1 MRHLLILISL
11 LSTLSFIGCR
21 DESDAIYLID
31 RAESLLKSDPDS
43 SHILLDSIAVPDNL
57 SDKLLA
63 RWCMLSGKVAD
74 TLYTDLPYVQQ
85 LLRAQAYYKS
95 HGTKQEQAKIG
106 LYLGRSYVEDKENE
120 KAMKVYLQ
128 ALDIALRSE
137 DYNQAGY
144 ICSYMG
150 DLYDFEGNYLLGKDK
165 YKEAESYFRKA
176 GNMRSSA
183 FALRDVGRMYAFS
196 DSLDI
201 ALIFL
206 LKADTIIVEVGDSS
220 DIGTIYNG
228 IGNIYNMLGNKE
240 LAKLYLWKNVNMSD
254 FDDAP
259 SYRTLAGIYI
269 EEGDF
274 KNARICLE
282 KASVPSFNDMTRF
295 SVLYGYSLLEK
306 AEGNWEKAWFYLDE
320 YNSASDSILTI
331 RNRENIIKI
340 EKEYEHLKIS
350 LENMRLKSDKQKY
363 FIYWVISVSILL
375 ILLWVFQIRIDR
387 KNKRLLKQE
396 IDLSNKSNELFRL
409 RDNLRNKQDRLEAL
423 SIQLSEKN
431 EKLNELDSREKLE
444 KEYEQIKKEEET
456 LVLRIAERR
465 KDLFLSSAIAKKVIK
480 LSQKVVPGA
489 TKSPL
494 SEKDWQNI
502 ITQVNEVYPFLADRL
517 AAFNLSAAELRYC
530 YLSLLGL
537 DSIGESIL
545 LHIQPDSV
553 NKRRQRVRQRLGIIA
568 KELDLCAYLIKLSQK
583 VVPGA
588 TKSPLS
594 EKDWQNIITQVNEV
608 YPFLADRLAAFN
620 LSAAELRYCYL
631 SLLGLDSI
639 GESILLHIQP
649 DSVNKR
655 RQRVRQRLGIIAKEL
670 DLCAY
675 LINSVQ

>member
-537 DSIGESIL
+537 DSI
-545 LHIQPDSV
+545 D
-553 NKRRQRVRQRLGIIA
+553 
-568 KELDLCAYLIKLSQK
+568 
-583 VVPGA
+583 
-588 TKSPLS
+588 
-594 EKDWQNIITQVNEV
+594 
-608 YPFLADRLAAFN
+608 
-620 LSAAELRYCYL
+620 
-631 SLLGLDSI
+631 
-639 GESILLHIQP
+639 ESILLHIQP

>member
-21 DESDAIYLID
+21 DESDATYLID

-43 SHILLDSIAVPDNL
+43 SLILLDSIAVPDNL

-63 RWCMLSGKVAD
+63 RWCMLYGRVAD

-85 LLRAQAYYKS
+85 LRRAKAYYEA

-183 FALRDVGRMYAFS
+183 FALQDIGRMYAFS

-201 ALIFL
+201 ALTFL

-228 IGNIYNMLGNKE
+228 IGNIYNMLDNKE
-240 LAKLYLWKNVNMSD
+240 LAKLYLWKDINMSD

-331 RNRENIIKI
+331 RNRENIIKM

-350 LENMRLKSDKQKY
+350 LENMRLRSDKQTY
-363 FIYWVISVSILL
+363 LIYLIISVSILL

-409 RDNLRNKQDRLEAL
+409 RDNLRIKQDRLEAL

-494 SEKDWQNI
+494 SEKDWQNM
-502 ITQVNEVYPFLADRL
+502 
-517 AAFNLSAAELRYC
+517 
-530 YLSLLGL
+530 
-537 DSIGESIL
+537 
-545 LHIQPDSV
+545 
-553 NKRRQRVRQRLGIIA
+553 
-568 KELDLCAYLIKLSQK
+568 
-583 VVPGA
+583 
-588 TKSPLS
+588 
-594 EKDWQNIITQVNEV
+594 ITQVNEV

>member
-375 ILLWVFQIRIDR
+375 ILLWVLQIRIDR

-568 KELDLCAYLIKLSQK
+568 KELDLCAYLI
-583 VVPGA
+583 
-588 TKSPLS
+588 
-594 EKDWQNIITQVNEV
+594 
-608 YPFLADRLAAFN
+608 
-620 LSAAELRYCYL
+620 
-631 SLLGLDSI
+631 
-639 GESILLHIQP
+639 
-649 DSVNKR
+649 
-655 RQRVRQRLGIIAKEL
+655 
-670 DLCAY
+670 
-675 LINSVQ
+675 NSVQ

>member
-254 FDDAP
+254 SDDAP

-568 KELDLCAYLIKLSQK
+568 KELDLCAYLI
-583 VVPGA
+583 
-588 TKSPLS
+588 
-594 EKDWQNIITQVNEV
+594 
-608 YPFLADRLAAFN
+608 
-620 LSAAELRYCYL
+620 
-631 SLLGLDSI
+631 
-639 GESILLHIQP
+639 
-649 DSVNKR
+649 
-655 RQRVRQRLGIIAKEL
+655 
-670 DLCAY
+670 
-675 LINSVQ
+675 NSVQ

>member
-306 AEGNWEKAWFYLDE
+306 AEGNWEKAWFCLDE

-568 KELDLCAYLIKLSQK
+568 KELDLCAYLI
-583 VVPGA
+583 
-588 TKSPLS
+588 
-594 EKDWQNIITQVNEV
+594 
-608 YPFLADRLAAFN
+608 
-620 LSAAELRYCYL
+620 
-631 SLLGLDSI
+631 
-639 GESILLHIQP
+639 
-649 DSVNKR
+649 
-655 RQRVRQRLGIIAKEL
+655 
-670 DLCAY
+670 
-675 LINSVQ
+675 NSVQ

>member
-183 FALRDVGRMYAFS
+183 FTLRDVGRMYAFS

-568 KELDLCAYLIKLSQK
+568 KELDLCAYLI
-583 VVPGA
+583 
-588 TKSPLS
+588 
-594 EKDWQNIITQVNEV
+594 
-608 YPFLADRLAAFN
+608 
-620 LSAAELRYCYL
+620 
-631 SLLGLDSI
+631 
-639 GESILLHIQP
+639 
-649 DSVNKR
+649 
-655 RQRVRQRLGIIAKEL
+655 
-670 DLCAY
+670 
-675 LINSVQ
+675 NSVQ

>member
-363 FIYWVISVSILL
+363 FIYWLISVSILL

-480 LSQKVVPGA
+480 ITQKEVKEA
-489 TKSPL
+489 TKSQL
-494 SEKDWQNI
+494 
-502 ITQVNEVYPFLADRL
+502 T
-517 AAFNLSAAELRYC
+517 
-530 YLSLLGL
+530 
-537 DSIGESIL
+537 
-545 LHIQPDSV
+545 
-553 NKRRQRVRQRLGIIA
+553 
-568 KELDLCAYLIKLSQK
+568 
-583 VVPGA
+583 
-588 TKSPLS
+588 

>member
-1 MRHLLILISL
+1 MRHLLILILL
-11 LSTLSFIGCR
+11 LSTLSFIGCK
-21 DESDAIYLID
+21 DESEATYLID

-43 SHILLDSIAVPDNL
+43 SLILLDSIAVPDNL

-85 LLRAQAYYKS
+85 LRRAQAYYES
-95 HGTKQEQAKIG
+95 HGTGQEQARIG
-106 LYLGRSYVEDKENE
+106 LYLGRSYVEDKDNE
-120 KAMKVYLQ
+120 LAMKAYLQ
-128 ALDIALRSE
+128 ALDIALRCH

-150 DLYDFEGNYLLGKDK
+150 DLYHFDGDYLLGKDK
-165 YKEAESYFRKA
+165 YKKAEQYFRKV
-176 GNMRSSA
+176 GNMRSAA

-568 KELDLCAYLIKLSQK
+568 KELDLCAYLI
-583 VVPGA
+583 
-588 TKSPLS
+588 
-594 EKDWQNIITQVNEV
+594 
-608 YPFLADRLAAFN
+608 
-620 LSAAELRYCYL
+620 
-631 SLLGLDSI
+631 
-639 GESILLHIQP
+639 
-649 DSVNKR
+649 
-655 RQRVRQRLGIIAKEL
+655 
-670 DLCAY
+670 
-675 LINSVQ
+675 NSVQ

>member
-21 DESDAIYLID
+21 DESDATYLID

-43 SHILLDSIAVPDNL
+43 SLILLDSIAVPDNL

-63 RWCMLSGKVAD
+63 RWCMLYGRVVD

-85 LLRAQAYYKS
+85 LRRAQAYYEA

-128 ALDIALRSE
+128 ALDIALRCE

-183 FALRDVGRMYAFS
+183 FALQDIGRMYAFS

-201 ALIFL
+201 ALTFL

-228 IGNIYNMLGNKE
+228 IGNIYNMLDNKE
-240 LAKLYLWKNVNMSD
+240 LAKLYLWKDINMSD

-331 RNRENIIKI
+331 RNRENIIKM

-350 LENMRLKSDKQKY
+350 LENMRLRSDKQTY
-363 FIYWVISVSILL
+363 LIYLIISVSILL

-409 RDNLRNKQDRLEAL
+409 RDNLRIKQDRLEAL

-444 KEYEQIKKEEET
+444 KEYEQIKKEKET

-494 SEKDWQNI
+494 SEKDWQNM
-502 ITQVNEVYPFLADRL
+502 
-517 AAFNLSAAELRYC
+517 
-530 YLSLLGL
+530 
-537 DSIGESIL
+537 
-545 LHIQPDSV
+545 
-553 NKRRQRVRQRLGIIA
+553 
-568 KELDLCAYLIKLSQK
+568 
-583 VVPGA
+583 
-588 TKSPLS
+588 
-594 EKDWQNIITQVNEV
+594 ITQVNEV

>member
-74 TLYTDLPYVQQ
+74 TLYTDLSYVQQ

-568 KELDLCAYLIKLSQK
+568 KELDLCAYLI
-583 VVPGA
+583 
-588 TKSPLS
+588 
-594 EKDWQNIITQVNEV
+594 
-608 YPFLADRLAAFN
+608 
-620 LSAAELRYCYL
+620 
-631 SLLGLDSI
+631 
-639 GESILLHIQP
+639 
-649 DSVNKR
+649 
-655 RQRVRQRLGIIAKEL
+655 
-670 DLCAY
+670 
-675 LINSVQ
+675 NSVQ

>member
-220 DIGTIYNG
+220 DIVTIYNG

-568 KELDLCAYLIKLSQK
+568 KELDLCAYLI
-583 VVPGA
+583 
-588 TKSPLS
+588 
-594 EKDWQNIITQVNEV
+594 
-608 YPFLADRLAAFN
+608 
-620 LSAAELRYCYL
+620 
-631 SLLGLDSI
+631 
-639 GESILLHIQP
+639 
-649 DSVNKR
+649 
-655 RQRVRQRLGIIAKEL
+655 
-670 DLCAY
+670 
-675 LINSVQ
+675 NSVQ

>member
-137 DYNQAGY
+137 DYNQVGY

-387 KNKRLLKQE
+387 KNKRLLKQD

-568 KELDLCAYLIKLSQK
+568 KELDLCAYLI
-583 VVPGA
+583 
-588 TKSPLS
+588 
-594 EKDWQNIITQVNEV
+594 
-608 YPFLADRLAAFN
+608 
-620 LSAAELRYCYL
+620 
-631 SLLGLDSI
+631 
-639 GESILLHIQP
+639 
-649 DSVNKR
+649 
-655 RQRVRQRLGIIAKEL
+655 
-670 DLCAY
+670 
-675 LINSVQ
+675 NSVQ

>member
-553 NKRRQRVRQRLGIIA
+553 NKRRQRVRQ
-568 KELDLCAYLIKLSQK
+568 K
-583 VVPGA
+583 
-588 TKSPLS
+588 
-594 EKDWQNIITQVNEV
+594 
-608 YPFLADRLAAFN
+608 
-620 LSAAELRYCYL
+620 
-631 SLLGLDSI
+631 
-639 GESILLHIQP
+639 
-649 DSVNKR
+649 
-655 RQRVRQRLGIIAKEL
+655 LGIIAKEL

>member
-183 FALRDVGRMYAFS
+183 FALRDVGRMYAFL

-568 KELDLCAYLIKLSQK
+568 KELDLCAYLI
-583 VVPGA
+583 
-588 TKSPLS
+588 
-594 EKDWQNIITQVNEV
+594 
-608 YPFLADRLAAFN
+608 
-620 LSAAELRYCYL
+620 
-631 SLLGLDSI
+631 
-639 GESILLHIQP
+639 
-649 DSVNKR
+649 
-655 RQRVRQRLGIIAKEL
+655 
-670 DLCAY
+670 
-675 LINSVQ
+675 NSVQ

>member
-537 DSIGESIL
+537 DSIGESI
-545 LHIQPDSV
+545 P
-553 NKRRQRVRQRLGIIA
+553 
-568 KELDLCAYLIKLSQK
+568 
-583 VVPGA
+583 
-588 TKSPLS
+588 
-594 EKDWQNIITQVNEV
+594 
-608 YPFLADRLAAFN
+608 
-620 LSAAELRYCYL
+620 
-631 SLLGLDSI
+631 
-639 GESILLHIQP
+639 LHIQP

>member
-150 DLYDFEGNYLLGKDK
+150 DLYDFEGDYLLGKDK

-183 FALRDVGRMYAFS
+183 FALQDIGRMYAFS

-201 ALIFL
+201 ALTFL

-228 IGNIYNMLGNKE
+228 IGNIYNMLDNKE
-240 LAKLYLWKNVNMSD
+240 LAKLYLWKDINMSD

-409 RDNLRNKQDRLEAL
+409 RDNLRIKQDRLEAL

-494 SEKDWQNI
+494 SEKDWQNM
-502 ITQVNEVYPFLADRL
+502 
-517 AAFNLSAAELRYC
+517 
-530 YLSLLGL
+530 
-537 DSIGESIL
+537 
-545 LHIQPDSV
+545 
-553 NKRRQRVRQRLGIIA
+553 
-568 KELDLCAYLIKLSQK
+568 
-583 VVPGA
+583 
-588 TKSPLS
+588 
-594 EKDWQNIITQVNEV
+594 ITQVNEV

>member
-21 DESDAIYLID
+21 DESDATYLID

-43 SHILLDSIAVPDNL
+43 SLILLDSIAVPDNL

-409 RDNLRNKQDRLEAL
+409 RDNLRIKQDRLEAL

-568 KELDLCAYLIKLSQK
+568 KELDLCAYLI
-583 VVPGA
+583 
-588 TKSPLS
+588 
-594 EKDWQNIITQVNEV
+594 
-608 YPFLADRLAAFN
+608 
-620 LSAAELRYCYL
+620 
-631 SLLGLDSI
+631 
-639 GESILLHIQP
+639 
-649 DSVNKR
+649 
-655 RQRVRQRLGIIAKEL
+655 
-670 DLCAY
+670 
-675 LINSVQ
+675 NSVQ

>member
-465 KDLFLSSAIAKKVIK
+465 KDLFLSSAIAK
-480 LSQKVVPGA
+480 
-489 TKSPL
+489 
-494 SEKDWQNI
+494 
-502 ITQVNEVYPFLADRL
+502 QV
-517 AAFNLSAAELRYC
+517 
-530 YLSLLGL
+530 
-537 DSIGESIL
+537 
-545 LHIQPDSV
+545 
-553 NKRRQRVRQRLGIIA
+553 
-568 KELDLCAYLIKLSQK
+568 IKLSQK

>member
-228 IGNIYNMLGNKE
+228 IGNIYNMLVNKE
-240 LAKLYLWKNVNMSD
+240 SAKLYLWKNVNMSD

-568 KELDLCAYLIKLSQK
+568 KELDLCAYLI
-583 VVPGA
+583 
-588 TKSPLS
+588 
-594 EKDWQNIITQVNEV
+594 
-608 YPFLADRLAAFN
+608 
-620 LSAAELRYCYL
+620 
-631 SLLGLDSI
+631 
-639 GESILLHIQP
+639 
-649 DSVNKR
+649 
-655 RQRVRQRLGIIAKEL
+655 
-670 DLCAY
+670 
-675 LINSVQ
+675 NSVQ

>member
-282 KASVPSFNDMTRF
+282 KVSVPSFNDMTRF

-568 KELDLCAYLIKLSQK
+568 KELDLCAYLI
-583 VVPGA
+583 
-588 TKSPLS
+588 
-594 EKDWQNIITQVNEV
+594 
-608 YPFLADRLAAFN
+608 
-620 LSAAELRYCYL
+620 
-631 SLLGLDSI
+631 
-639 GESILLHIQP
+639 
-649 DSVNKR
+649 
-655 RQRVRQRLGIIAKEL
+655 
-670 DLCAY
+670 
-675 LINSVQ
+675 NSVQ

>member
-517 AAFNLSAAELRYC
+517 AAFNLSA
-530 YLSLLGL
+530 S
-537 DSIGESIL
+537 
-545 LHIQPDSV
+545 
-553 NKRRQRVRQRLGIIA
+553 
-568 KELDLCAYLIKLSQK
+568 
-583 VVPGA
+583 
-588 TKSPLS
+588 
-594 EKDWQNIITQVNEV
+594 
-608 YPFLADRLAAFN
+608 
-620 LSAAELRYCYL
+620 ELRYCYL

>member
-63 RWCMLSGKVAD
+63 RWCMLSGKVED

-259 SYRTLAGIYI
+259 SYMTLAGIYI

-568 KELDLCAYLIKLSQK
+568 KELDLCAYLI
-583 VVPGA
+583 
-588 TKSPLS
+588 
-594 EKDWQNIITQVNEV
+594 
-608 YPFLADRLAAFN
+608 
-620 LSAAELRYCYL
+620 
-631 SLLGLDSI
+631 
-639 GESILLHIQP
+639 
-649 DSVNKR
+649 
-655 RQRVRQRLGIIAKEL
+655 
-670 DLCAY
+670 
-675 LINSVQ
+675 NSVQ

>member
-409 RDNLRNKQDRLEAL
+409 RDNLRNKQDSLEAL

-568 KELDLCAYLIKLSQK
+568 KELDLCAYLI
-583 VVPGA
+583 
-588 TKSPLS
+588 
-594 EKDWQNIITQVNEV
+594 
-608 YPFLADRLAAFN
+608 
-620 LSAAELRYCYL
+620 
-631 SLLGLDSI
+631 
-639 GESILLHIQP
+639 
-649 DSVNKR
+649 
-655 RQRVRQRLGIIAKEL
+655 
-670 DLCAY
+670 
-675 LINSVQ
+675 NSVQ

>member
-530 YLSLLGL
+530 YL
-537 DSIGESIL
+537 
-545 LHIQPDSV
+545 
-553 NKRRQRVRQRLGIIA
+553 N
-568 KELDLCAYLIKLSQK
+568 
-583 VVPGA
+583 
-588 TKSPLS
+588 
-594 EKDWQNIITQVNEV
+594 
-608 YPFLADRLAAFN
+608 
-620 LSAAELRYCYL
+620 
-631 SLLGLDSI
+631 LLGLDSI

>member
-568 KELDLCAYLIKLSQK
+568 KELDLCA
-583 VVPGA
+583 
-588 TKSPLS
+588 
-594 EKDWQNIITQVNEV
+594 N
-608 YPFLADRLAAFN
+608 R
-620 LSAAELRYCYL
+620 
-631 SLLGLDSI
+631 
-639 GESILLHIQP
+639 
-649 DSVNKR
+649 
-655 RQRVRQRLGIIAKEL
+655 
-670 DLCAY
+670 
-675 LINSVQ
+675 LINNSFY

>member
-282 KASVPSFNDMTRF
+282 KASVPCFNDMTRF

-568 KELDLCAYLIKLSQK
+568 KELDLCAYLI
-583 VVPGA
+583 
-588 TKSPLS
+588 
-594 EKDWQNIITQVNEV
+594 
-608 YPFLADRLAAFN
+608 
-620 LSAAELRYCYL
+620 
-631 SLLGLDSI
+631 
-639 GESILLHIQP
+639 
-649 DSVNKR
+649 
-655 RQRVRQRLGIIAKEL
+655 
-670 DLCAY
+670 
-675 LINSVQ
+675 NSVQ

>member
-137 DYNQAGY
+137 DYNQARY

-568 KELDLCAYLIKLSQK
+568 KELDLCAYLI
-583 VVPGA
+583 
-588 TKSPLS
+588 
-594 EKDWQNIITQVNEV
+594 
-608 YPFLADRLAAFN
+608 
-620 LSAAELRYCYL
+620 
-631 SLLGLDSI
+631 
-639 GESILLHIQP
+639 
-649 DSVNKR
+649 
-655 RQRVRQRLGIIAKEL
+655 
-670 DLCAY
+670 
-675 LINSVQ
+675 NSVQ

>member
-350 LENMRLKSDKQKY
+350 LENMRLKSDKQTY
-363 FIYWVISVSILL
+363 LIYLIISVSILL

-568 KELDLCAYLIKLSQK
+568 KELDLCAYLI
-583 VVPGA
+583 
-588 TKSPLS
+588 
-594 EKDWQNIITQVNEV
+594 
-608 YPFLADRLAAFN
+608 
-620 LSAAELRYCYL
+620 
-631 SLLGLDSI
+631 
-639 GESILLHIQP
+639 
-649 DSVNKR
+649 
-655 RQRVRQRLGIIAKEL
+655 
-670 DLCAY
+670 
-675 LINSVQ
+675 NSVQ

>member
-21 DESDAIYLID
+21 DESDATYLID

-43 SHILLDSIAVPDNL
+43 SLILLDSIAVPDNL

-63 RWCMLSGKVAD
+63 RWCMLYGRVAD

-85 LLRAQAYYKS
+85 LRRAQAYYEA

-128 ALDIALRSE
+128 ALDIALRCE

-183 FALRDVGRMYAFS
+183 FALQDIGRMYAFS

-201 ALIFL
+201 ALTFL

-228 IGNIYNMLGNKE
+228 IGNIYNMLDNKE
-240 LAKLYLWKNVNMSD
+240 LAKLYLWKDINMSD

-331 RNRENIIKI
+331 RNRENIIKM

-350 LENMRLKSDKQKY
+350 LENMRLRSDKQTY
-363 FIYWVISVSILL
+363 LIYLIISVSILL

-409 RDNLRNKQDRLEAL
+409 RDNLRIKQDRLEAL

-494 SEKDWQNI
+494 SEKDWQNM
-502 ITQVNEVYPFLADRL
+502 
-517 AAFNLSAAELRYC
+517 
-530 YLSLLGL
+530 
-537 DSIGESIL
+537 
-545 LHIQPDSV
+545 
-553 NKRRQRVRQRLGIIA
+553 
-568 KELDLCAYLIKLSQK
+568 
-583 VVPGA
+583 
-588 TKSPLS
+588 
-594 EKDWQNIITQVNEV
+594 ITQVNEV

>member
-375 ILLWVFQIRIDR
+375 ILLWVFQIRIYR

-568 KELDLCAYLIKLSQK
+568 KELDLCAYLI
-583 VVPGA
+583 
-588 TKSPLS
+588 
-594 EKDWQNIITQVNEV
+594 
-608 YPFLADRLAAFN
+608 
-620 LSAAELRYCYL
+620 
-631 SLLGLDSI
+631 
-639 GESILLHIQP
+639 
-649 DSVNKR
+649 
-655 RQRVRQRLGIIAKEL
+655 
-670 DLCAY
+670 
-675 LINSVQ
+675 NSVQ

>member
-545 LHIQPDSV
+545 LHIQP
-553 NKRRQRVRQRLGIIA
+553 N
-568 KELDLCAYLIKLSQK
+568 
-583 VVPGA
+583 
-588 TKSPLS
+588 
-594 EKDWQNIITQVNEV
+594 
-608 YPFLADRLAAFN
+608 
-620 LSAAELRYCYL
+620 
-631 SLLGLDSI
+631 
-639 GESILLHIQP
+639 
-649 DSVNKR
+649 SVNKR

>member
-21 DESDAIYLID
+21 DESDATYLID

-43 SHILLDSIAVPDNL
+43 SLILLDSIAVPDNL

-63 RWCMLSGKVAD
+63 RWCMLYGRVAD
-74 TLYTDLPYVQQ
+74 TLYTDLPYIQQ
-85 LLRAQAYYKS
+85 LLRAQAYYED

-128 ALDIALRSE
+128 ALDIALRCE

-150 DLYDFEGNYLLGKDK
+150 DLYDFEGDYLLGKDK

-183 FALRDVGRMYAFS
+183 FALQDIGRMYAFS

-201 ALIFL
+201 ALTFL

-228 IGNIYNMLGNKE
+228 IGNIYNMLDNKE
-240 LAKLYLWKNVNMSD
+240 LAKLYLWKDINMSD

-331 RNRENIIKI
+331 RNRENIIKM
-340 EKEYEHLKIS
+340 EKEYEYLKIS

-409 RDNLRNKQDRLEAL
+409 RDNLRIKQDRLEAL

-494 SEKDWQNI
+494 SEKDWQNM
-502 ITQVNEVYPFLADRL
+502 
-517 AAFNLSAAELRYC
+517 
-530 YLSLLGL
+530 
-537 DSIGESIL
+537 
-545 LHIQPDSV
+545 
-553 NKRRQRVRQRLGIIA
+553 
-568 KELDLCAYLIKLSQK
+568 
-583 VVPGA
+583 
-588 TKSPLS
+588 
-594 EKDWQNIITQVNEV
+594 ITQVNEV

>member
-21 DESDAIYLID
+21 DESDAIYLIE

-568 KELDLCAYLIKLSQK
+568 KELDLCAYLI
-583 VVPGA
+583 
-588 TKSPLS
+588 
-594 EKDWQNIITQVNEV
+594 
-608 YPFLADRLAAFN
+608 
-620 LSAAELRYCYL
+620 
-631 SLLGLDSI
+631 
-639 GESILLHIQP
+639 
-649 DSVNKR
+649 
-655 RQRVRQRLGIIAKEL
+655 
-670 DLCAY
+670 
-675 LINSVQ
+675 NSVQ

>member
-106 LYLGRSYVEDKENE
+106 LYLGRSYVEDKEN
-120 KAMKVYLQ
+120 
-128 ALDIALRSE
+128 
-137 DYNQAGY
+137 
-144 ICSYMG
+144 
-150 DLYDFEGNYLLGKDK
+150 
-165 YKEAESYFRKA
+165 
-176 GNMRSSA
+176 
-183 FALRDVGRMYAFS
+183 
-196 DSLDI
+196 
-201 ALIFL
+201 
-206 LKADTIIVEVGDSS
+206 
-220 DIGTIYNG
+220 
-228 IGNIYNMLGNKE
+228 
-240 LAKLYLWKNVNMSD
+240 
-254 FDDAP
+254 
-259 SYRTLAGIYI
+259 
-269 EEGDF
+269 
-274 KNARICLE
+274 
-282 KASVPSFNDMTRF
+282 
-295 SVLYGYSLLEK
+295 EK

-568 KELDLCAYLIKLSQK
+568 KELDLCAYLI
-583 VVPGA
+583 
-588 TKSPLS
+588 
-594 EKDWQNIITQVNEV
+594 
-608 YPFLADRLAAFN
+608 
-620 LSAAELRYCYL
+620 
-631 SLLGLDSI
+631 
-639 GESILLHIQP
+639 
-649 DSVNKR
+649 
-655 RQRVRQRLGIIAKEL
+655 
-670 DLCAY
+670 
-675 LINSVQ
+675 NSVQ

>member
-363 FIYWVISVSILL
+363 FIYWVISLSILL

-568 KELDLCAYLIKLSQK
+568 KELDLCAYLI
-583 VVPGA
+583 
-588 TKSPLS
+588 
-594 EKDWQNIITQVNEV
+594 
-608 YPFLADRLAAFN
+608 
-620 LSAAELRYCYL
+620 
-631 SLLGLDSI
+631 
-639 GESILLHIQP
+639 
-649 DSVNKR
+649 
-655 RQRVRQRLGIIAKEL
+655 
-670 DLCAY
+670 
-675 LINSVQ
+675 NSVQ

>member
-282 KASVPSFNDMTRF
+282 KASVPSFNDMARF

-568 KELDLCAYLIKLSQK
+568 KELDLCAYLI
-583 VVPGA
+583 
-588 TKSPLS
+588 
-594 EKDWQNIITQVNEV
+594 
-608 YPFLADRLAAFN
+608 
-620 LSAAELRYCYL
+620 
-631 SLLGLDSI
+631 
-639 GESILLHIQP
+639 
-649 DSVNKR
+649 
-655 RQRVRQRLGIIAKEL
+655 
-670 DLCAY
+670 
-675 LINSVQ
+675 NSVQ

>member
-1 MRHLLILISL
+1 MRHLLILILL
-11 LSTLSFIGCR
+11 LSTLSFIGCK
-21 DESDAIYLID
+21 DESEATYLID

-43 SHILLDSIAVPDNL
+43 SLILLDSIAVPDNL

-517 AAFNLSAAELRYC
+517 A
-530 YLSLLGL
+530 
-537 DSIGESIL
+537 
-545 LHIQPDSV
+545 V
-553 NKRRQRVRQRLGIIA
+553 
-568 KELDLCAYLIKLSQK
+568 
-583 VVPGA
+583 
-588 TKSPLS
+588 
-594 EKDWQNIITQVNEV
+594 
-608 YPFLADRLAAFN
+608 FN

>member
-423 SIQLSEKN
+423 SIHLSEKN

-568 KELDLCAYLIKLSQK
+568 KELDLCAYLI
-583 VVPGA
+583 
-588 TKSPLS
+588 
-594 EKDWQNIITQVNEV
+594 
-608 YPFLADRLAAFN
+608 
-620 LSAAELRYCYL
+620 
-631 SLLGLDSI
+631 
-639 GESILLHIQP
+639 
-649 DSVNKR
+649 
-655 RQRVRQRLGIIAKEL
+655 
-670 DLCAY
+670 
-675 LINSVQ
+675 NSVQ

>member
-423 SIQLSEKN
+423 SIQLSENN

-568 KELDLCAYLIKLSQK
+568 KELDLCAYLI
-583 VVPGA
+583 
-588 TKSPLS
+588 
-594 EKDWQNIITQVNEV
+594 
-608 YPFLADRLAAFN
+608 
-620 LSAAELRYCYL
+620 
-631 SLLGLDSI
+631 
-639 GESILLHIQP
+639 
-649 DSVNKR
+649 
-655 RQRVRQRLGIIAKEL
+655 
-670 DLCAY
+670 
-675 LINSVQ
+675 NSVQ

>member
-1 MRHLLILISL
+1 MQKLMRHLLILISL
-11 LSTLSFIGCR
+11 LSTFSFIGCK
-21 DESDAIYLID
+21 DESDATYLID

-43 SHILLDSIAVPDNL
+43 SLILLDSIAVPDNL

-85 LLRAQAYYKS
+85 LRRAQAYYED

-150 DLYDFEGNYLLGKDK
+150 DLYDFKGDYLLGKDK

-183 FALRDVGRMYAFS
+183 FALQDIGRMYAFS

-201 ALIFL
+201 ALTFL

-228 IGNIYNMLGNKE
+228 IGNIYNMLDNKE
-240 LAKLYLWKNVNMSD
+240 LAKLYLWKDINMSD

-331 RNRENIIKI
+331 RNRENIIKM

-409 RDNLRNKQDRLEAL
+409 RDNLRIKQDRLEAL

-444 KEYEQIKKEEET
+444 KEYEQIEKEEET

-568 KELDLCAYLIKLSQK
+568 KELDLCAYLI
-583 VVPGA
+583 
-588 TKSPLS
+588 
-594 EKDWQNIITQVNEV
+594 
-608 YPFLADRLAAFN
+608 
-620 LSAAELRYCYL
+620 
-631 SLLGLDSI
+631 
-639 GESILLHIQP
+639 
-649 DSVNKR
+649 
-655 RQRVRQRLGIIAKEL
+655 
-670 DLCAY
+670 
-675 LINSVQ
+675 NSVQ